1 MTGAGGRDHMEVE
14 EIKSSRGKTVL
25 VLLISLAFVSIS
37 VAIPSE
43 AASESY
49 KSWLAGAFFG
59 LCSVVFAFL
68 LVRPQRLLLTPTG
81 FTVAGGL
88 VRSPK
93 QILWRDVS
101 PLFVYRLARGGKMIG
116 YNFAPGAR
124 KDSTLIRVNRFA
136 GAEGALPK
144 GWPGSP
150 ERMVERINAYRAQA
164 LAQDTNSESGAV

>member
-1 MTGAGGRDHMEVE
+1 MEVE

-25 VLLISLAFVSIS
+25 FLLISLAFVSIS

-43 AASESY
+43 TAVESY
-49 KSWLAGAFFG
+49 NSWFAGAFFG

-68 LVRPQRLLLTPTG
+68 LIRPQRLLLAPTG
-81 FTVAGGL
+81 FTVTGGL

-93 QILWRDVS
+93 QVLWHDVN
-101 PLFVYRLARGGKMIG
+101 PLFVFRLGRGGKMIG

-124 KDSTLIRVNRFA
+124 KDSTLIRVNRFV
-136 GAEGALPK
+136 GAEGALPQ

-150 ERMVERINAYRAQA
+150 DRMVERINAYRALA
-164 LAQDTNSESGAV
+164 LAQDTNFESGAI